1 MDILS
6 LFTTLSIEL
15 NTLYIDPAS
24 TSVLL
29 SSLTAIGVALGAT
42 LMISYRKFKKKCA
55 NVIDLDEEEKTVS
68 EEELKIYSEDDINAE
83 IAVTDE
89 KGVESLRF

>member
-1 MDILS
+1 MNILA
-6 LFTTLSIEL
+6 LFSTLSIEL

-42 LMISYRKFKKKCA
+42 LMISYRKFKKKCV
-55 NVIDLDEEEKTVS
+55 NVIDLDEEEKTVT
-68 EEELKIYSEDDINAE
+68 EEELVVYNDEDINAE
-83 IAVTDE
+83 IAVTDA
-89 KGVESLRF
+89 KDVESLRF

>member
-1 MDILS
+1 MELLSILS
-6 LFTTLSIEL
+6 FFNL

-42 LMISYRKFKKKCA
+42 LMITWRNFKKKCV
-55 NVIDLDEEEKTVS
+55 NVIDLDEEEKTAL
-68 EEELKIYSEDDINAE
+68 EEDLIIYEDDYLTE
-83 IAVTDE
+83 IAVYDE
-89 KGVESLRF
+89 KGDETLKF

>member
-1 MDILS
+1 MNLS
-6 LFTTLSIEL
+6 LILPVFNIGL
-15 NTLYIDPAS
+15 NSLYIDPAS

-42 LMISYRKFKKKCA
+42 LMISWRNFKKKCK
-55 NVIDLDEEEKTVS
+55 NVIDLDEEEKAIV
-68 EEELKIYSEDDINAE
+68 EDELVINSEDDLSE

-89 KGVESLRF
+89 TGVNTLKF